1 MIFAIDA
8 GNTRTKLSMFETN
21 TLLEQ
26 HIFENINLE
35 KKLISFFSNY
45 PFKPTVILSSV
56 INMEKEVMFWLEKNT
71 TLTVIDHNTVLP
83 FSNKY
88 STPKTLGIDRI
99 VLAAGA
105 TIKYPLGNKL
115 VIDAGTCITYD
126 FINSNSEY
134 LGGSISPGLALRYK
148 ALNDYTAKL
157 PLLHLNEIDYLIGN
171 STEQS
176 IHSGVINGT
185 IQEIEGTINEYKNQ
199 YSDLT
204 IILTGGDTL
213 FLAKRLKNIIFAN
226 STFLLESLNLLYQY
240 TIENGKKNIS

>member
-1 MIFAIDA
+1 MIFTIDA

-21 TLLEQ
+21 TLIEQ
-26 HIFENINLE
+26 HIFDNSNLE
-35 KKLISFFSNY
+35 KKISTFFLNY
-45 PFKPTVILSSV
+45 PEKPVVVLSSV
-56 INMEKEVMFWLEKNT
+56 INMDQGAMTWLQKNT
-71 TLTVIDHNTVLP
+71 ALTIITHTTPLP
-83 FSNKY
+83 FKNNY
-88 STPKTLGIDRI
+88 ATPNSLGIDRI

-105 TIKYPLGNKL
+105 TLLYPNQNKL
-115 VIDAGTCITYD
+115 IIDAGTCITYD
-126 FINSNSEY
+126 FVNIHEEY
-134 LGGSISPGLALRYK
+134 LGGGISPGLQLRYK

-157 PLLHLNEIDYLIGN
+157 PLLQLNNIDYLIGN

-176 IHSGVINGT
+176 IHSGVINGMV
-185 IQEIEGTINEYKNQ
+185 QEIDGIINEYKATYPN
-199 YSDLT
+199 LT